1 MKTVNAVILD
11 LSSLP
16 EQARQEVTDFYQF
29 LKKKYRVH
37 ATGRGKQKD
46 TTAQALSDV
55 SFVGMWKDRADMDDA
70 AGWVQEQRES
80 AWSRHEQ

>member
-1 MKTVNAVILD
+1 MKMANAPILD

-16 EQARQEVTDFYQF
+16 EQARQELTDFYQF

-37 ATGRGKQKD
+37 ATGGGKQKD
-46 TTAQALSDV
+46 TPVEALSGGG
-55 SFVGMWKDRADMDDA
+55 FVGMWKDRTDMGDA
-70 AGWVQEQRES
+70 AGWVREQRES

>member
-1 MKTVNAVILD
+1 MKTANVPILD
-11 LSSLP
+11 LSVLP

-37 ATGRGKQKD
+37 TPGRVKQKD
-46 TTAQALSDV
+46 TSVQTFSGTD
-55 SFVGMWKDRADMDDA
+55 FVGMWKDRADMGDSA
-70 AGWVQEQRES
+70 VWVREQRES

>member
-1 MKTVNAVILD
+1 MKRADAAILD

-16 EQARQEVTDFYQF
+16 EQARQEITDFYLF

-37 ATGRGKQKD
+37 ATGRSKQKD
-46 TTAQALSDV
+46 TSAQALSDV
-55 SFVGMWKDRADMDDA
+55 GFVGMWKDRKDMGDA
-70 AGWVQEQRES
+70 AVWVREQRES